1 MKDGNTGFAIWTRTW
16 KNAPLGLKVREQL
29 ISTGTGQNE

>member
-1 MKDGNTGFAIWTRTW
+1 MAIQDLLSGQGHG